1 MKSTEENIYLFQDL
15 IGIQNESLNSQIV
28 FFSNAIIMNE
38 SYITK
43 WKLSY
48 LKPWPT
54 INQPSTRSTSQGIN
68 LSYNVYS
75 G

>member
-15 IGIQNESLNSQIV
+15 IWMQNELLNSQIV
-28 FFSNAIIMNE
+28 FFSDTIIMNK

-43 WKLSY
+43 WKLSH